1 MKRIIL
7 LILVIMPVLFSSCG
21 VNNEKKQ
28 PQDESKEIVDNS
40 IENKESSAEVVTDE
54 SEPKTGDK
62 DKKDFSE
69 EDILF
74 ASLLPETGDHFKSK
88 DINIIDKDGGK
99 AYAFRVNGYLDEE
112 YLSYIQACKDM
123 GFSDVSYE
131 GENETGK
138 IFYAYDADKKFYLQV
153 VTIKEVEAVD
163 VICKLVKNK

>member
-1 MKRIIL
+1 MKRTIL
-7 LILVIMPVLFSSCG
+7 LILMIMPVLFSSC

-28 PQDESKEIVDNS
+28 PQDENKGIVGNA
-40 IENKESSAEVVTDE
+40 IENKESSTEVVANE
-54 SEPKTGDK
+54 SESKTGDK
-62 DKKDFSE
+62 DKKDSSE

-74 ASLLPETGDHFKSK
+74 VSLLPETGDHFKSK

-123 GFSDVSYE
+123 GFSNVSYE

-138 IFYAYDADKKFYLQV
+138 IFYAYDKDKKFYLQV
-153 VTIKEVEAVD
+153 VTIKDVEAVD
-163 VICKLVKNK
+163 VICKVVKKK